1 LIIRRLL
8 LTSIERRRGVTG
20 SFHPFGQFRPQTI
33 QSLNKQILCPASK
46 RQPADITRCA
56 KGYKCECGIAHAL
69 SIFKFPQKLFEQRVA
84 RSQKSS
90 VRSHI
95 ILAGLSSIQDY
106 YCPMKGQYLFR
117 ITKGVKD
124 KSLCRDDNY
133 IRFVKISGFKHTEK
147 ARVAVFLKRRL

>member
-1 LIIRRLL
+1 MWHSSCTVDLQIPPKAVRAARREI
-8 LTSIERRRGVTG
+8 TEEQCEVAHHTG
-20 SFHPFGQFRPQTI
+20 
-33 QSLNKQILCPASK
+33 
-46 RQPADITRCA
+46 
-56 KGYKCECGIAHAL
+56 
-69 SIFKFPQKLFEQRVA
+69 
-84 RSQKSS
+84 RSGCT
-90 VRSHI
+90 
-95 ILAGLSSIQDY
+95 LAGLSSIQDY